1 MCVFKLRWR
10 KLLKVAAFVIF
21 STSIMVLFEIYQRFK
36 DSFLNKMRVSF
47 TTILKSLIRIT
58 NQFNFINVL
67 PQKNSDL
74 KFIVT
79 RVIASMLCVYIQQ
92 DWMLFL
98 SVTYVMS
105 GDRLSMF
112 CWGCPTFCR
121 VPSSILR
128 NEALNFPSYPLYLVP
143 ALVVAKTTI

>member
-1 MCVFKLRWR
+1 M
-10 KLLKVAAFVIF
+10 AAFVIF
-21 STSIMVLFEIYQRFK
+21 LTSIMVLFEIYQRFK
-36 DSFLNKMRVSF
+36 DQFLNKMRVSF
-47 TTILKSLIRIT
+47 NTIFNSLIRIT

-98 SVTYVMS
+98 PVTYVMP
-105 GDRLSMF
+105 GDRLSKL
-112 CWGCPTFCR
+112 CWGCPTFCQ

-128 NEALNFPSYPLYLVP
+128 NEVLNLSSFSTLSCSSTSSGQSHDLISVHY
-143 ALVVAKTTI
+143 AFKF